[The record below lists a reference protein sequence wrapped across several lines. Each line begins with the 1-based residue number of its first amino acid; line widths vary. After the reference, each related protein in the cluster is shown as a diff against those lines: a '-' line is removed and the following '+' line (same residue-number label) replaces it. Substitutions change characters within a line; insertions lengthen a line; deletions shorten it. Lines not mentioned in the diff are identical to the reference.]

1 MLLFHGS
8 AVYRPLERVP
18 TLKMLLPANIPL
30 PPSLS
35 PEQSPLILQVT
46 AAAERQIRHGL
57 PWLKPEDIRSENRTG
72 QVGDWAIVLDRKRR
86 HLAVGLYDPQ
96 GPVRVRCFPL
106 DTPAPP
112 DETWLSRQIAAANQQ
127 RAFLRETQ
135 TTGYRILHGENDGLP
150 GLALDRYDQV
160 LVLKLYTAAWI
171 PHLHLLLA
179 AIKAVLPLPQL
190 VLRLSDPVLAQPE
203 LLFHLEDGLTL
214 WGEEVD
220 EPVLFEENGLVFE
233 ADVVSGLRTG
243 FFFDQR
249 DNRALVETISE
260 GKTVLIGY
268 AHTGS
273 FPLYAARGG
282 ARHVVSLSA
291 SQPAL
296 AMAIH
301 QFERNQATPTI
312 AAADHELLMGDVL
325 LTLSQLHQSQ
335 RRFDVVVLIPP
346 PFAHE
351 PDKVESALDLYN
363 KLTRR
368 ALHLLRPQGLLFI
381 TSRSG
386 AIPAETFYETI
397 HKTATRL
404 WRPLEEIQRTGQ
416 PLDHPITFPEA
427 GYLKGLLVRT

>member
-1 MLLFHGS
+1 
-8 AVYRPLERVP
+8 
-18 TLKMLLPANIPL
+18 MLLPANIPL

-35 PEQSPLILQVT
+35 SEQSALILQVT

-57 PWLKPEDIRSENRTG
+57 PWLRSDDIRSQSRVG
-72 QVGDWAIVLDRKRR
+72 QAGDWAIVLDRKRR
-86 HLAVGLYDPQ
+86 HLAVGLYDPLR
-96 GPVRVRCFPL
+96 PVRVCCFPL
-106 DTPAPP
+106 NTPVPP
-112 DETWLSRQIAAANQQ
+112 DEAWLTQQIAAANQQ
-127 RAFLRETQ
+127 RAFLLETQ

-150 GLALDRYDQV
+150 GLVLDRYDQV

-171 PHLHLLLA
+171 PHLYFLLA

-190 VLRLSDPVLAQPE
+190 VLRLSDSVLAHPE

-214 WGEEVD
+214 WGEEVE
-220 EPVLFEENGLVFE
+220 EPVLFEENGLWFE

-249 DNRALVETISE
+249 DNRALVETITE

-296 AMAIH
+296 AMALH
-301 QFERNQATPTI
+301 QFERNRATPTI

-346 PFAHE
+346 PFAQE
-351 PDKVESALDLYN
+351 PDKVESALDLYS

-368 ALHLLRPQGLLFI
+368 ALPLLRPHGFLFI
-381 TSRSG
+381 SSRSE

-404 WRPLEEIQRTGQ
+404 WQPLEEIQRTGQ
-416 PLDHPITFPEA
+416 PLDHPIAFPEA
-427 GYLKGLLVRT
+427 AYLKGVLLKG